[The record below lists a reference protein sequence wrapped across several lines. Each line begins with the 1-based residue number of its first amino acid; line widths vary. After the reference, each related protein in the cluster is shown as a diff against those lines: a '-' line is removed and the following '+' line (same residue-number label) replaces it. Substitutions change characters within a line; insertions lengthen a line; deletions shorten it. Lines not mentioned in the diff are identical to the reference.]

1 MYICTIFVALLR
13 YIAYVVSM
21 KKKKT
26 EKTTRR
32 QVYLDLS
39 DSEFEMLKI
48 SVRQAGMTQ
57 QGFLRI
63 AVLDAIKPQTQEAQ

>member
-1 MYICTIFVALLR
+1 MFVALLR
-13 YIAYVVSM
+13 YIAYDVSM

>member
-1 MYICTIFVALLR
+1 LYICTIFVALLR
-13 YIAYVVSM
+13 YIAYDVSM